1 MKKLIFVL
9 LGVGLFAQEVGK
21 NVTAPNQQEQAGNKM
36 PDPPRPPTI
45 EDLQKQISELKSQ
58 NEMANKLLQEYH
70 QRWSKCDIQLT
81 QELVS
86 KRPTTPNKE
95 K

>member
-9 LGVGLFAQEVGK
+9 LGVGLFAQESGK
-21 NVTAPNQQEQAGNKM
+21 NITAPNPQGQAVPGNKM
-36 PDPPRPPTI
+36 PEPPKPPTI
-45 EDLQKQISELKSQ
+45 EDLQKQIAELKSQ

-81 QELVS
+81 QELI
-86 KRPTTPNKE
+86 NK
-95 K
+95 KPK